1 MTKITT
7 AQAGLLGAAAK
18 SDGGQIETPS
28 GTKLK
33 AVIAALLKR
42 GYIISLPRPDGPSWL
57 LITEA
62 GRQAIGAPVVKVAA
76 PAPARVKRPAPATVP
91 DVAAPK
97 GKLGLLVNRLRQPEG
112 AQIAELM
119 TLTGW
124 QAHSVRGAI
133 SGALKKKLGLTVSS
147 EKTETG
153 RLYRIPGQA
162 TA

>member
-7 AQAGLLGAAAK
+7 AQADLLGAAAK

-28 GTKLK
+28 EAKLK

-62 GRQAIGAPVVKVAA
+62 GRQAIGAPAA
-76 PAPARVKRPAPATVP
+76 KTAARPRAKPPAPRAATE
-91 DVAAPK
+91 VATPK
-97 GKLGLLVNRLRQPEG
+97 GKLGLLVHRLRQPNG
-112 AQIAELM
+112 AGIDELVK
-119 TLTGW
+119 LTGW

-133 SGALKKKLGLTVSS
+133 SGAIKKKLGLVVAS
-147 EKTETG
+147 EKGE
-153 RLYRIPGQA
+153 RVYRILERAGG
-162 TA
+162 